1 MPSQVMKAQ
10 MQCEPP
16 VWAVEGQ
23 NDLQAFVLSLCGSS
37 TFDSP
42 TFESKVQVARQLIE
56 STILSIVLDRCIAK
70 GAAYDLEFNATSL
83 VAWQIFKS
91 LCSQLSDVDIAVQ
104 PVSRRAKKLLICDMD
119 KTIVD
124 AETLD
129 EVAEAVGIGQQ
140 VAAITAQA
148 MRGEIDFETSL
159 KQRVILLKGQPE
171 QAFIDM
177 ANACRVNPGAEQLV
191 QKARQ
196 AGIYTVLI
204 SGGFDTIARP
214 VAHRLGFD
222 EVHSNRLEVHNGI
235 LTGSVLA
242 PIVDANSKRELLL
255 SIAAKLS
262 IDPVECCAIGDG
274 ANDIPM
280 ITLAGLG
287 IAYQG
292 KPATREA
299 TPYQINHT
307 SLATALFFMGLV
319 KISR

>member
-1 MPSQVMKAQ
+1 MMPFQVMNAQ
-10 MQCEPP
+10 MKSKAPAWVIKQQVDP
-16 VWAVEGQ
+16 
-23 NDLQAFVLSLCGSS
+23 QAFVLTLCGSS
-37 TFDSP
+37 SSDSH
-42 TFESKVQVARQLIE
+42 TLESQVQAARQLIE
-56 STILSIVLDRCIAK
+56 NKGHSIVLDRCIAK
-70 GAAYDLEFNATSL
+70 GVAYDLEFNAFSL
-83 VAWQIFKS
+83 TAWHIFKT
-91 LCSQLSDVDIAVQ
+91 LTSQLSGVDIAVQ
-104 PVSRRAKKLLICDMD
+104 PVSQRIRKLLICDMD

-129 EVAEAVGIGQQ
+129 EVAEVVGIGQQ

-159 KQRVILLKGQPE
+159 KQRVALLKGQPE
-171 QAFIDM
+171 LAFIDM

-191 QKARQ
+191 LKARQ

-214 VAHRLGFD
+214 VAQRLGFD

-235 LTGSVLA
+235 LTGGVLA

-255 SIAAKLS
+255 SIAAKLG

-287 IAYQG
+287 VAYQG

-299 TPYQINHT
+299 TPYQINKT
-307 SLATALFFMGLV
+307 SLTTGLYFMGLQ
-319 KISR
+319 SE

>member
-10 MQCEPP
+10 TQSKPP
-16 VWAVEGQ
+16 DWAVEGQ
-23 NDLQAFVLSLCGSS
+23 NDEQAFVLTLCGSS
-37 TFDSP
+37 AFDSHS
-42 TFESKVQVARQLIE
+42 FESQVQVVRQLIE
-56 STILSIVLDRCIAK
+56 NTAQAIVLDRYVST
-70 GAAYDLEFNATSL
+70 GVVHDLEFNTTSL
-83 VAWQIFKS
+83 TAWQIFKT
-91 LCSQLSDVDIAVQ
+91 LNSQLSDVDIAVQ
-104 PVSRRAKKLLICDMD
+104 PVNQRIKKLLICDMD
-119 KTIVD
+119 KTIID

-129 EVAEAVGIGQQ
+129 EVAQAVGIGQQ

-159 KQRVILLKGQPE
+159 KKRVGLLKGQSE
-171 QAFIDM
+171 QAFTDM
-177 ANACRVNPGAEQLV
+177 SNDFRVNLGAEQLL
-191 QKARQ
+191 QKSRQ

-204 SGGFDTIARP
+204 SGGFDTIACP
-214 VAHRLGFD
+214 VAQRLGFD

-235 LTGSVLA
+235 LTGGVLA

-255 SIAAKLS
+255 SIAAKLG

-280 ITLAGLG
+280 IALAGLG

-292 KPATREA
+292 KPATRAE

-307 SLATALFFMGLV
+307 SLATALCFMGLF
-319 KISR
+319 

>member
-1 MPSQVMKAQ
+1 MKDR
-10 MQCEPP
+10 MQSKSPAWVLED
-16 VWAVEGQ
+16 Q
-23 NDLQAFVLSLCGSS
+23 NDQQAFVLTLCGSNC
-37 TFDSP
+37 FDSDML
-42 TFESKVQVARQLIE
+42 ESQVQIARQLIE
-56 STILSIVLDRCIAK
+56 DKGLSIVLDRCIAM
-70 GAAYDLEFNATSL
+70 GAAYDLEFNTTRL
-83 VAWQIFKS
+83 TAWQIFKT
-91 LCSQLSDVDIAVQ
+91 LNSQLSGVDIAVQ
-104 PVSRRAKKLLICDMD
+104 PVSQRIKKLLICDMD

-148 MRGEIDFETSL
+148 MRGEIDFDTSL
-159 KQRVILLKGQPE
+159 KQRVGLLKGQPE
-171 QAFIDM
+171 QAFTDM
-177 ANACRVNPGAEQLV
+177 ANACRLNPGAELLV

-214 VAHRLGFD
+214 VAHQLGFD

-280 ITLAGLG
+280 IMLASLG

-307 SLATALFFMGLV
+307 SLATALCFMGLQ
-319 KISR
+319 SE

>member
-1 MPSQVMKAQ
+1 MKAQ
-10 MQCEPP
+10 TQSKPP
-16 VWAVEGQ
+16 AWAVEGQ
-23 NDLQAFVLSLCGSS
+23 NDEQAFVLTLCGSS
-37 TFDSP
+37 AFGSHS
-42 TFESKVQVARQLIE
+42 FESQVQVATQLIE
-56 STILSIVLDRCIAK
+56 NKAQAIVLDQYVSTGVAH
-70 GAAYDLEFNATSL
+70 DLKFNTTGL
-83 VAWQIFKS
+83 IAWQIFKTLNS
-91 LCSQLSDVDIAVQ
+91 LLLNVDIAVQ
-104 PVSRRAKKLLICDMD
+104 PVNQRIKKLLICDMD
-119 KTIVD
+119 KTIIDV
-124 AETLD
+124 ETLD
-129 EVAEAVGIGQQ
+129 ELAQAVGIGQQ

-148 MRGEIDFETSL
+148 MQGEIDFETSL
-159 KQRVILLKGQPE
+159 KQRVGLLKGQPE

-177 ANACRVNPGAEQLV
+177 SNDFRVNPGAEQLL

-196 AGIYTVLI
+196 VGIYTVLI

-214 VAHRLGFD
+214 VAQRLGFD

-235 LTGSVLA
+235 LTGGVLA

-292 KPATREA
+292 KTATREA

-307 SLATALFFMGLV
+307 SLATASCFMGLA
-319 KISR
+319 